1 MREEG
6 GKHYLSCA
14 IVIILVIPIDMA
26 TLQHDTGPLRC
37 HFVDY
42 LNTTL

>member
-26 TLQHDTGPLRC
+26 TLHMIRGHYAAILLTI
-37 HFVDY
+37 
-42 LNTTL
+42 